1 MCLRHSSM
9 EEDLQDLCRLL
20 EDEECETKHESSEL
34 QQKSPFS
41 TPKGYAKA
49 INKSTSALVGY
60 RVMPIES
67 YSILQK
73 TKLKTSESS
82 HAVGSGRAA
91 ASMAASKVYGGD
103 RSGASAGLQPKHGLA
118 GMPQHIQAAGGY
130 GELLENATS
139 IDLISAMK
147 AINYQMNT
155 EYLHHAEKVEAIHHL
170 VQARILFGDRW
181 NEHWGTYENMD
192 EDDRSRIE
200 NAARKMNVEF
210 LRHQRAAN
218 TLNDK
223 LGQLLEARG
232 KVALETIEQ
241 HYLERIKN
249 DKSAS
254 SAVMQWAEHQSKVLK
269 NSDLAPIRSSS
280 GSAPAF
286 ASLREYRNKAKR
298 SRWGLASFS

>member
-1 MCLRHSSM
+1 M

-20 EDEECETKHESSEL
+20 EDEECATKHESSEL
-34 QQKSPFS
+34 QQQKSPFS

-49 INKSTSALVGY
+49 ISKATSALVSY

-73 TKLKTSESS
+73 IKTKTSESS
-82 HAVGSGRAA
+82 HAVGSGRAV
-91 ASMAASKVYGGD
+91 ASMAASKVYGGA

-118 GMPQHIQAAGGY
+118 GMPPHIQAAGGY
-130 GELLENATS
+130 GELLENAAS
-139 IDLISAMK
+139 VDLISAMK

-155 EYLHHAEKVEAIHHL
+155 EYLHHAEKVEAMHHL

-181 NEHWGTYENMD
+181 NEHWDTYENMD

-218 TLNDK
+218 TFNDR

-241 HYLERIKN
+241 HYLERIKS

-286 ASLREYRNKAKR
+286 ASLREYRNKGKR
-298 SRWGLASFS
+298 SRWGLASLS